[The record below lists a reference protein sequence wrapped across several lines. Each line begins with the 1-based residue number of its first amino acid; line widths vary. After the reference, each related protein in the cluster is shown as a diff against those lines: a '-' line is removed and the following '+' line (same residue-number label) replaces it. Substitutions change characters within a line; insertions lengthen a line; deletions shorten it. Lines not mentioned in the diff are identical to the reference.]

1 MRFAGHLHGFKVWM
15 EGNTRPL
22 WIYERCLELD
32 HEQWKQRNTKD
43 VQQKHGHVVN
53 KMQNYPIK
61 FEHDMSRRIVM
72 TTPTMLLIQTT
83 TRGIVNLFMTNVRNL
98 AQKGWCTPCK
108 QKQNRHCK
116 TTRPTS
122 SNINL
127 KQYLRT
133 PPTSPALTEASATSS
148 IKTVWFR
155 RHWDIYANPLVKKHD
170 TYDSRIMLENE
181 TKPFPWHIPSA
192 YSCIFYIFIPHVL
205 YC

>member
-98 AQKGWCTPCK
+98 AQKGWCTPVSK
-108 QKQNRHCK
+108 SKIVIAKLPVQH
-116 TTRPTS
+116 RPTLTW
-122 SNINL
+122 NNTLEPPLLVLRWQRPQQHPAL
-127 KQYLRT
+127 KQSDLEDT
-133 PPTSPALTEASATSS
+133 GTS
-148 IKTVWFR
+148 
-155 RHWDIYANPLVKKHD
+155 
-170 TYDSRIMLENE
+170 MQ
-181 TKPFPWHIPSA
+181 IP
-192 YSCIFYIFIPHVL
+192 
-205 YC
+205 